1 MWLPVAPAGD
11 PLFRLL
17 YNPSIKLL
25 IPGICLLEP
34 SRFLDLYTQP
44 NPIKAQLCNTLNAD
58 RPGHAHLRESSFWT
72 HQLANKTLKRN
83 NLKFS
88 QESQQILRMI
98 SLNLLQQS
106 PYLHQRTK
114 LLTFCT
120 NTRPH
125 YFLGT
130 VSPRTSTAIVHQLDK
145 SVDNLWA
152 HAARL
157 TQMAPRPAFARSSPP
172 APH

>member
-58 RPGHAHLRESSFWT
+58 RPGHAHLKEI
-72 HQLANKTLKRN
+72 K
-83 NLKFS
+83 
-88 QESQQILRMI
+88 
-98 SLNLLQQS
+98 LLDAPIGKQDFEEEQFKIFTRITTNIEDDLSQS
-106 PYLHQRTK
+106 PTAIPILTPADKIVDILHQHQAT
-114 LLTFCT
+114 LLPW
-120 NTRPH
+120 NSIP
-125 YFLGT
+125 
-130 VSPRTSTAIVHQLDK
+130 K
-145 SVDNLWA
+145 NLNCN
-152 HAARL
+152 R
-157 TQMAPRPAFARSSPP
+157 APT
-172 APH
+172 